1 MIFPGLGL
9 GKFTDR
15 YYQYIKYS
23 NNRNMKKATIIA
35 ALLILSA
42 ATFAQTWTVDKA
54 HSRIGFNFT
63 HLAVSE
69 LGGTFNSID
78 AKITSSKPDFTDAVV
93 EFSADI
99 NSINTD
105 NEQRDKHLQTAD
117 FFDAE
122 KFPKLTFKSTSWK
135 KVGDKKYKVTGDLTL
150 HGITKPVVLDVV
162 YGGTTTHPQTK
173 KPIAGFRI
181 TGTIKRTDFG
191 IAPAMPSVMVSDDVN
206 LQANTEFAK
215 D

>member
-1 MIFPGLGL
+1 
-9 GKFTDR
+9 
-15 YYQYIKYS
+15 
-23 NNRNMKKATIIA
+23 MKKATIIA
-35 ALLILSA
+35 ALLIASA
-42 ATFAQTWTVDKA
+42 ATTFAQTWNVDKA
-54 HSRIGFNFT
+54 HSRVGFNFT
-63 HLAVSE
+63 HLQIAE

-78 AKITSSKPDFTDAVV
+78 GKLTSAKPDFSDAVV

-135 KVGDKKYKVTGDLTL
+135 KVADKKYKVTGDLTL
-150 HGITKPVVLDVV
+150 HGVTKPVTLDVV
-162 YGGTTTHPQTK
+162 LGGVGTHPQTK
-173 KPIAGFRI
+173 KPVAGFKI
-181 TGTIKRTDFG
+181 NGTIKRTDFG
-191 IAPAMPSVMVSDDVN
+191 IAPAMPSLMVSDDVN
-206 LQANTEFAK
+206 LNATTEFSK